1 MNITIK
7 KQVFILHPFGS
18 LYWKDKN
25 ILLISDLH
33 LGKISH
39 FRKNGLAIPNSA
51 ISKNF
56 DKLNEL
62 LDVYQPQKI
71 IFLGDL
77 FHSTLNSEWHY
88 FNNWVQSVSQKII
101 LIEGNHDILAKHHYE
116 SLHVEVL
123 ERLQIDDFLL
133 THHPVE
139 TENLFNFCG
148 HIHPRV
154 VLSGLGKQ
162 YLKIPC
168 YFRKPN
174 QLILPAFG
182 EFTGNYTLKPT
193 PNDKVYVLTP
203 NEVIEVNLV

>member
-7 KQVFILHPFGS
+7 KQVFMLHPFGS

-51 ISKNF
+51 IPKNF
-56 DKLNEL
+56 EKLNEL

-88 FNNWVQSVSQKII
+88 FDNWIQSISQKII
-101 LIEGNHDILAKHHYE
+101 LIEGNHDIVAKHHYE
-116 SLHVEVL
+116 NLHVEVL
-123 ERLQIDDFLL
+123 ESLQIDDFLL
-133 THHPVE
+133 THHPVATE
-139 TENLFNFCG
+139 TSFNFCG

-154 VLSGLGKQ
+154 VLTGLGKQ

-203 NEVIEVNLV
+203 KEVIEVNLV

>member
-1 MNITIK
+1 M
-7 KQVFILHPFGS
+7 
-18 LYWKDKN
+18 
-25 ILLISDLH
+25 
-33 LGKISH
+33 
-39 FRKNGLAIPNSA
+39 
-51 ISKNF
+51 
-56 DKLNEL
+56 
-62 LDVYQPQKI
+62 DVYQPQKI

-77 FHSTLNSEWHY
+77 FHSTLNNEWHY
-88 FNNWVQSVSQKII
+88 FDNWVQSISQKII
-101 LIEGNHDILAKHHYE
+101 LIEGNHDIVAKQFYE
-116 SLHVEVL
+116 NLHVEVL

-139 TENLFNFCG
+139 TDNQFNFCG

-154 VLSGLGKQ
+154 VLSGHGKQ

-193 PNDKVYVLTP
+193 VNDKVYVLTP